1 MQEMRDE
8 AKAEEQQIAEERE
21 HSEAR
26 LEPLAGLTR
35 QVRELLSI
43 LSPPVALEHRATVRE
58 ALESMR
64 DHQLSCVLVVEQDQL
79 VGIFTERDVVATV
92 ASASLAID
100 HVLLRD
106 VMRPDPECL
115 GLDDTLVD
123 ALHQMAVGEYR
134 HVPVVD
140 EQGRPTALV
149 SMQAIVDTLL
159 ATLPQ
164 ELLNRPRPRRTV
176 TRPHPPGKARKP
188 PAPVFGTRAVVTKP
202 KRDAGD
208 EGGRS
213 LGIVTHYEW
222 RPST

>member
-8 AKAEEQQIAEERE
+8 GKAEEQQIAQERE
-21 HSEAR
+21 HAEAR

-35 QVRELLSI
+35 QVRELLPT
-43 LSPPVALEHRATVRE
+43 LPLTAALEDGATVRE
-58 ALESMR
+58 ALDLMR
-64 DHQLSCVLVVEQDQL
+64 DHQLSCVLVVGQGEL

-92 ASASLAID
+92 ASASLDID

-106 VMRPDPECL
+106 VMQPKPECL

-164 ELLNRPRPRRTV
+164 ELLNRPPTPAHSDATAP
-176 TRPHPPGKARKP
+176 TR
-188 PAPVFGTRAVVTKP
+188 
-202 KRDAGD
+202 
-208 EGGRS
+208 EGA
-213 LGIVTHYEW
+213 
-222 RPST
+222 

>member
-26 LEPLAGLTR
+26 LESVAILKR
-35 QVRELLSI
+35 RVRELLST
-43 LSPPVALEHRATVRE
+43 LPLTAALEDGATVRE

-64 DHQLSCVLVVEQDQL
+64 DYQLSCVLVVEQDQL

-92 ASASLAID
+92 ASASLDID
-100 HVLLRD
+100 HVLLRN

-164 ELLNRPRPRRTV
+164 ELLNRPPTPAHSDATAP
-176 TRPHPPGKARKP
+176 TR
-188 PAPVFGTRAVVTKP
+188 
-202 KRDAGD
+202 
-208 EGGRS
+208 EGA
-213 LGIVTHYEW
+213 
-222 RPST
+222 

>member
-8 AKAEEQQIAEERE
+8 VKAEEQQIAQERE

-35 QVRELLSI
+35 RVRELLST
-43 LSPPVALEHRATVRE
+43 LPPPVALEYRATVRE

-64 DHQLSCVLVVEQDQL
+64 DKQLSCVLVVEQDQL

-92 ASASLAID
+92 ASASLDINR
-100 HVLLRD
+100 VPLRD
-106 VMRPDPECL
+106 VMRTDPECL

-164 ELLNRPRPRRTV
+164 ELLNRPPTPAHSDATAP
-176 TRPHPPGKARKP
+176 TR
-188 PAPVFGTRAVVTKP
+188 
-202 KRDAGD
+202 
-208 EGGRS
+208 EGA
-213 LGIVTHYEW
+213 
-222 RPST
+222 